1 METFK
6 VSKEKMEVLIDKAK
20 IVGDIAMDAAM
31 KQIGDQKTITLALGV
46 GLIQGL
52 KYNGSL
58 KRGIKA
64 GLATMGVVAGAN
76 VVMNIAKNWDVIKN
90 D

>member
-1 METFK
+1 MNNIK
-6 VSKEKMEVLIDKAK
+6 RKAE
-20 IVGDIAMDAAM
+20 IVGRIAMNSAM
-31 KQIGDQKTITLALGV
+31 SQLSEGSTYSWALGA

-64 GLATMGVVAGAN
+64 GLATMGVVVAAN
-76 VVMNIAKNWDVIKN
+76 VVRNIALNWDTIK